1 MATNMPSALFFFF
14 KETFSLKKVESVRQL
29 VFVSINKPSHSS
41 QVKPMSIKPVPLK
54 DKGI

>member
-14 KETFSLKKVESVRQL
+14 KERFSLKKVESVRQL